1 MKVRYLKSGVTMKI
15 KLVPI
20 RLTREK
26 YRLIQHRLV
35 DEDLSFQ
42 GLVEHLLDDHFL
54 KPQRLTR
61 EGARNKKRA
70 HILETV

>member
-1 MKVRYLKSGVTMKI
+1 MKI

-20 RLTREK
+20 RLSREK

-42 GLVEHLLDDHFL
+42 GLIEQLLDKHFL
-54 KPQRLTR
+54 KQKHFKADSVR
-61 EGARNKKRA
+61 GKKQDDG
-70 HILETV
+70 IESGVLDGS